1 MTRRLGRA
9 DFYLVNA
16 ELWLARS
23 NFSKCFRALR
33 ILINVAADAER
44 RRTGFN
50 GFPRTWEFYKYLRIV
65 GSDMMTITYVFEVNI
80 SMKAAKLVFLTS
92 ML

>member
-1 MTRRLGRA
+1 MAKSQQSPQLRFIILTIPEIQQLFTEWTRVTRRLGRA

-33 ILINVAADAER
+33 MLINVAADAKR
-44 RRTGFN
+44 DRAF
-50 GFPRTWEFYKYLRIV
+50 
-65 GSDMMTITYVFEVNI
+65 
-80 SMKAAKLVFLTS
+80 
-92 ML
+92 